1 MRALYILP
9 MALMAASP
17 ALAQNLDLGGAPNA
31 TPVPVQITASQGI
44 SWSQHDNTV
53 TASGNA
59 KAVRGD
65 VTVTADQLIAH
76 YKPKK
81 DATKAQPGS
90 NSLLTQSG
98 TELTELDAVGHVH
111 IYTATDNGWGDH
123 AVYSTAQQLLV
134 LTGKNLK
141 LTTPKDTLTARD
153 SISYYAGEHKAIAR
167 GNALI
172 TTTDGRSVAAD
183 VIIGYFAAQTNKN
196 ANGSLEKV
204 DALGHVIITTS
215 TDLAT
220 GDKAVYVP
228 ATGEARLGGNVHIT
242 HGQNHLAGSDALVN
256 MKSGTATLLA
266 APGGRVSGVILP
278 NSGNAK

>member
-1 MRALYILP
+1 MRPFYILP
-9 MALMAASP
+9 VALMAAAP
-17 ALAQNLDLGGAPNA
+17 AMAQNLDLGGAPNA
-31 TPVPVQITASQGI
+31 APVPIQITATQGI
-44 SWSQHDNTV
+44 SWSQQANTV

-81 DATKAQPGS
+81 SGPQAKADA
-90 NSLLTQSG
+90 NSMLTEGG
-98 TELTELDAVGHVH
+98 TQLTELDAVGHVH
-111 IYTATDNGWGDH
+111 IYTATDNAWGDH
-123 AVYSTAQQLLV
+123 AVYSTGQQLLV

-141 LTTPKDTLTARD
+141 LTTPKDTVTARD
-153 SISYYAGEHKAIAR
+153 SISYYVGDHKAIAR

-183 VIIGYFAAQTNKN
+183 VIIGYFAPQSDKN
-196 ANGSLEKV
+196 TDGSLKKV
-204 DALGHVIITTS
+204 DALGHVVITTP
-215 TDLAT
+215 TDSAS

-228 ATGEARLGGNVHIT
+228 GTGEARLGGNVHIT
-242 HGQNHLAGSDALVN
+242 HGENHLAGSDALVN

-266 APGGRVSGVILP
+266 TPGGRVSGVILP
-278 NSGNAK
+278 NSGTAK